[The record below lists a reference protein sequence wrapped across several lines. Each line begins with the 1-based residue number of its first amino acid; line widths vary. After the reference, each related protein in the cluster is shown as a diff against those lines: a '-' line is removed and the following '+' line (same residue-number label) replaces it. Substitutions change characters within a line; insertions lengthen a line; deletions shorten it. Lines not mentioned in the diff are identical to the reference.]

1 MDFDAETWTSPP
13 PRNFSTFLLF
23 HVGEEARKITRM
35 NTDVQRRFFMLEFSS
50 WSENFL
56 RYMSATIIALLGVV
70 LAQSF
75 FAVGGVDAQYL
86 IWTFGLLVLT
96 VGAQF
101 LVFWARIGHGFRTS
115 GITMYF
121 FPWLALLCLDAFW
134 LSQTPWRAEYALCVN
149 MLPLMAFFA
158 AIHVSRTKRTRWWLI
173 AITAMLTLASGLFMF
188 LRPDMQSSV
197 AQTSGDGLGNS
208 VRVIFGGFEYR
219 VGIGALLLLSFF
231 PMASLV
237 TSPRFKI
244 WVRLFGVYV
253 AALFLLG
260 IAFTRHFGVYLGFFV
275 GCMLAVF
282 LMVRR
287 RSSRWICI
295 AGLAVAGAIALW
307 TTDSNVG
314 CLRTVPVPEVMEKTF
329 SDEERLA
336 GTQYVLPHAAME
348 MFASSPVFG
357 VGANRFGDE
366 FEKYRPPQW
375 QTDPRTAGSLVL
387 NTLAEHGI
395 VGMLTLFAP
404 LVLLLVMGIRA
415 CRALP
420 WQADTERAAL
430 RRKMGILDLGTLP
443 EERIALAS
451 TLSGLLGVGVL
462 FAVDYPQNIP
472 GVSIA
477 CGIFGGIA
485 GFLISL
491 EWRRKIIYSGAR
503 RHVLLPIAFFV
514 PVVLFAV
521 FLPYFRTEAEFQQG
535 EMALRPFFLNPM
547 TGRMTEESPDF
558 RSLDVAETHLRS
570 ALRKNPDHGDAWAAL
585 AEKFIFDC
593 QRDPMNTAAYGA
605 CLREATDCA
614 MSCSD
619 AVPQFYQLRAAAE
632 LMENDFDAAREDL
645 HRADAMRPFNVQSLL
660 FCAEALRSFPQGV
673 DEAAKLLTRV
683 SALLPNSGYVE
694 SLLALISMGDGNA
707 SGDNK
712 DSEPAPQSSGQFV
725 LPEF

>member
-1 MDFDAETWTSPP
+1 MDSD
-13 PRNFSTFLLF
+13 
-23 HVGEEARKITRM
+23 M
-35 NTDVQRRFFMLEFSS
+35 QRRFFMQGLSS

-56 RYMSATIIALLGVV
+56 RYMSAMIIALLGVA

-75 FAVGGVDAQYL
+75 FALGGVDAQYL

-96 VGAQF
+96 AGAQL
-101 LVFWARIGHGFRTS
+101 LVFWARIGNGVGIS

-121 FPWLALLCLDAFW
+121 FPWLALLALDAYW
-134 LSQTPWRAEYALCVN
+134 LSQTPWRAEYAFCVN

-158 AIHVSRTKRTRWWLI
+158 AIHVSRTKRSRWWLI
-173 AITAMLTLASGLFMF
+173 SLVAMLTLASGLFVF
-188 LRPDMQSSV
+188 LRPDMQDV
-197 AQTSGDGLGNS
+197 VKQTSGGSLGDS

-219 VGIGALLLLSFF
+219 VGLGAMLLLSFF
-231 PMASLV
+231 PTASLV

-244 WVRLFGVYV
+244 WARLFGVYV
-253 AALFLLG
+253 AALFLSG

-275 GCMLAVF
+275 GCALAVS

-287 RSSRWICI
+287 RSSRWIS
-295 AGLAVAGAIALW
+295 LAVVAVVGVFSLW
-307 TTDSNVG
+307 TTDLNVG

-336 GTQYVLPHAAME
+336 GTRYVLPHAAMK
-348 MFASSPVFG
+348 MFASAPVFG
-357 VGANRFGDE
+357 VGSNRFGDE

-395 VGMLTLFAP
+395 VGMLALFGP
-404 LVLLLVMGIRA
+404 LVVLLFLGVRA
-415 CRALP
+415 CNAMP

-430 RRKMGILDLGTLP
+430 RRKMGILDLGALP

-451 TLSGLLGVGVL
+451 TLGGLLGVGVL
-462 FAVDYPQNIP
+462 FAIDYPQNIP

-485 GFLISL
+485 CFLLSIRWRKKISRSDRS
-491 EWRRKIIYSGAR
+491 RRL
-503 RHVLLPIAFFV
+503 LLPIIFLV
-514 PVVLFAV
+514 PVGLFAI
-521 FLPYFRTEAEFQQG
+521 FLPCFRAEAEFQQG
-535 EMALRPFFLNPM
+535 EMALRPFFLNPA
-547 TGRMTEESPDF
+547 TGRKIGNSPDF
-558 RSLDVAETHLRS
+558 HALDVAEAHLRS
-570 ALRKNPDHGDAWAAL
+570 ALRKNPGHGDAWAAL

-593 QRDPMNTAAYGA
+593 QRDPMNTTAYGA
-605 CLREATDCA
+605 CLREAADRA
-614 MSCSD
+614 MSCSE

-632 LMENDFDAAREDL
+632 MMENKFDAARENL
-645 HRADAMRPFNVQSLL
+645 RRADAMRPFNVPSLL
-660 FCAEALRSFPQGV
+660 FCAEALRAFPQGV
-673 DEAAKLLTRV
+673 EEAAELLVRV

-694 SLLALISMGDGNA
+694 SMLALISMGDGNA
-707 SGDNK
+707 KSGCEVA
-712 DSEPAPQSSGQFV
+712 EPSPSSSGGFV

>member
-1 MDFDAETWTSPP
+1 MDS
-13 PRNFSTFLLF
+13 
-23 HVGEEARKITRM
+23 
-35 NTDVQRRFFMLEFSS
+35 DVQRRFFMLEFSS

-56 RYMSATIIALLGVV
+56 RYMSAMIIALLGVA

-75 FAVGGVDAQYL
+75 FALGGVDAQYL

-121 FPWLALLCLDAFW
+121 FPWLALLVIDAYW
-134 LSQTPWRAEYALCVN
+134 LSQTPWRAEYAVCVN

-173 AITAMLTLASGLFMF
+173 SLVAMLTLASGLFAF
-188 LRPDMQSSV
+188 LRPDMQDV
-197 AQTSGDGLGNS
+197 VTQTSGNGLGDS
-208 VRVIFGGFEYR
+208 VRLIFGGFEYR
-219 VGIGALLLLSFF
+219 VGIGAMLLLSFF
-231 PMASLV
+231 PTASLV

-244 WVRLFGVYV
+244 WARLFGVYV

-275 GCMLAVF
+275 GCAFAIF

-287 RSSRWICI
+287 RSSRWIS
-295 AGLAVAGAIALW
+295 LAVVAIVGVFSLW
-307 TTDSNVG
+307 TTDLNVG

-336 GTQYVLPHAAME
+336 GTRYVLPHAAME

-357 VGANRFGDE
+357 VGSDRFGDE

-395 VGMLTLFAP
+395 VGMLALFGP
-404 LVLLLVMGIRA
+404 LAFLLFLGVRA

-430 RRKMGILDLGTLP
+430 RRKMGIWDLGALP

-462 FAVDYPQNIP
+462 FAIDYPQNIP

-485 GFLISL
+485 GFLTSI
-491 EWRRKIIYSGAR
+491 EWRRRIIYSGSR
-503 RHVLLPIAFFV
+503 RHVLLPIAFLV
-514 PVVLFAV
+514 PVLLFAV
-521 FLPYFRTEAEFQQG
+521 FLPYFRAESEFQQG
-535 EMALRPFFLNPM
+535 EKALRPFFLNPM
-547 TGRMTEESPDF
+547 TGRTIESSPDF
-558 RSLDVAETHLRS
+558 HALDVAETHLRS
-570 ALRKNPDHGDAWAAL
+570 ALRKNPGHGDAWAAL

-605 CLREATDCA
+605 CLREAADRA
-614 MSCSD
+614 MSCSK

-632 LMENDFDAAREDL
+632 MMENEFDVAREDL
-645 HRADAMRPFNVQSLL
+645 RRANEMRPFNVQSLL

-673 DEAAKLLTRV
+673 EEAAKLLVRV

-694 SLLALISMGDGNA
+694 GMLALISMGDVDANGNGA
-707 SGDNK
+707 AES
-712 DSEPAPQSSGQFV
+712 SSQSKGEIV